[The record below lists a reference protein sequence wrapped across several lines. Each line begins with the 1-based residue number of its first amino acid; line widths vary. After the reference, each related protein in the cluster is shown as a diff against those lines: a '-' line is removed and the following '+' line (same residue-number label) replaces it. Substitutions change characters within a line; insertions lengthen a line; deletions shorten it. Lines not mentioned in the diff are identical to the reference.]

1 MEVTEF
7 YPKDEPYGA
16 NNLTVTGEKID
27 PEMVRV
33 TVDGKQGREG
43 EIEIEVPEHIETIS
57 IPEYNSFDE
66 PIICGEEKVRYA
78 VGLYLDDEFISY
90 SGAHLSK
97 DTVRITVSSKNKT
110 IFTDEVSIKSL
121 VLS

>member
-7 YPKDEPYGA
+7 YPKNTPYGTDI
-16 NNLTVTGEKID
+16 LTVTGEKID

-33 TVDGKQGREG
+33 TIDGRQGKTG
-43 EIEIEVPEHIETIS
+43 EIELELPEHIETIS

-66 PIICGEEKVRYA
+66 PIICDEEEVTHA
-78 VGLYLDDEFISY
+78 VGLYLDDEFISD
-90 SGAHLSK
+90 SGASLSK

-110 IFTDEVSIKSL
+110 IFTNELVIKSL

>member
-7 YPKDEPYGA
+7 YPKDAPYGD
-16 NNLTVTGEKID
+16 NNLTVTGEKLD

-33 TVDGKQGREG
+33 TVDGRQGRKG
-43 EIEIEVPEHIETIS
+43 KIEIEVPEHIETIS
-57 IPEYNSFDE
+57 IPEHNSFDE
-66 PIICGEEKVRYA
+66 PIICDEEEVRHA
-78 VGLYLDDEFISY
+78 VGLYLDDEFITD
-90 SGAHLSK
+90 SGAHLSE

-121 VLS
+121 VLR